1 MTVTSTAGTTGI
13 FAKSAAA
20 ATLALAGAALFN
32 HAAAR
37 RAERK
42 YPPVGKI
49 IDVGGVDVHVVDTGA
64 GPGGDTFVLI
74 HGNASLVQDFLVSG
88 VVELLQANHRV
99 ILFDRPGYGYTE
111 RPDDREWTAEAQAA
125 LLVDACAIL
134 GATNPVVVGHSWG
147 VITALA
153 WALGHP
159 GTVARLVLLSGYYYP
174 SGRVDAAMLNLA
186 ELPLIRPVFEN
197 AIAPLQTRLTGPAGL
212 KMIFAP
218 AETSPKF
225 VDEMPFEL
233 MLRPSQIAASARD
246 GAQMPANAA
255 RLAARYGELALP
267 MAIAWGDGDLLVDPD
282 SQSARMADET
292 GAATLVVK
300 DAGHMIHHIDPAAIA
315 DFIETGR
322 AVHAISSEG
331 LI

>member
-1 MTVTSTAGTTGI
+1 MSATSTAGTTGI

-42 YPPVGKI
+42 YPPVGKK

-64 GPGGDTFVLI
+64 VPGGDTFVLI

-88 VVELLQANHRV
+88 VVDLLRSNHRV
-99 ILFDRPGYGYTE
+99 ILFDRPGYGCTE

-153 WALGHP
+153 
-159 GTVARLVLLSGYYYP
+159 
-174 SGRVDAAMLNLA
+174 
-186 ELPLIRPVFEN
+186 
-197 AIAPLQTRLTGPAGL
+197 
-212 KMIFAP
+212 
-218 AETSPKF
+218 
-225 VDEMPFEL
+225 
-233 MLRPSQIAASARD
+233 
-246 GAQMPANAA
+246 
-255 RLAARYGELALP
+255 
-267 MAIAWGDGDLLVDPD
+267 
-282 SQSARMADET
+282 
-292 GAATLVVK
+292 
-300 DAGHMIHHIDPAAIA
+300 
-315 DFIETGR
+315 
-322 AVHAISSEG
+322 
-331 LI
+331 